1 MSFLAT
7 LEICKI
13 LVKCRCASFKII
25 PNCSNM
31 EIWLLT
37 NHHRFIKILEIWDFL
52 HIKHINK
59 FPRVF
64 GRNLIL
70 MNIRLLR
77 KKEGWYTHYLNMGG
91 IVCVRSLTILRST
104 PTFGYTSWFAYI

>member
-7 LEICKI
+7 LEICKT
-13 LVKCRCASFKII
+13 LVKCRCTSFKII
-25 PNCSNM
+25 PTCSNM

-37 NHHRFIKILEIWDFL
+37 NHNRFIKMLEIWDFL

-59 FPRVF
+59 FPSVF

-70 MNIRLLR
+70 NIRR
-77 KKEGWYTHYLNMGG
+77 RYTTY
-91 IVCVRSLTILRST
+91 
-104 PTFGYTSWFAYI
+104 